1 MKTDQQ
7 NPTANRYKRT
17 RDDHSREHAE
27 DYVQVID
34 SLIQERGK
42 ARVVDI
48 AQRMA
53 VSNVAVSRA
62 MQRLQRDGLVMSEP
76 YRSIFLTEQGKQLAD
91 GARER
96 HTLVQSFLEA
106 IGVPSAAADSDA
118 EGIEHHIGQETLDA
132 MRRFMERLRAS
143 AGRVP

>member
-1 MKTDQQ
+1 MKTEKTKTT
-7 NPTANRYKRT
+7 PNRYKRT

-27 DYVQVID
+27 DYVQIID
-34 SLIQERGK
+34 SLIQERGE

-53 VSNVAVSRA
+53 VSNVAVSKA
-62 MQRLQRDGLVMSEP
+62 VQRLQRDGLVTSEP
-76 YRSIFLTEQGKQLAD
+76 YRSIFLTEQGKKLAD
-91 GARER
+91 DARQR

-118 EGIEHHIGQETLDA
+118 EGIEHHISQETLDA
-132 MRRFMERLRAS
+132 MRRFLNR
-143 AGRVP
+143 